1 MCYHR
6 LRKSINY
13 ELYFILMVDHRKKL
27 GKSGE
32 DFAAAYLESI
42 GYRILERNFRCRIG
56 EADIIA
62 KKDEVVYFFEIKTRI
77 TGTVLEGYS
86 EIQRKR
92 LREVA
97 QNYLQ
102 RENIENQVSFNIIGI
117 TGDPEAGVP
126 VVEMVE
132 DNYNNL

>member
-1 MCYHR
+1 
-6 LRKSINY
+6 
-13 ELYFILMVDHRKKL
+13 MVDHRKKL

-32 DFAAAYLESI
+32 DYAAAFLEST

-62 KKDEVVYFFEIKTRI
+62 EKDKIIYFFEIKTRI
-77 TGTVLEGYS
+77 TGAVGEEYS

-97 QNYLQ
+97 QSYLHKEQ
-102 RENIENQVSFNIIGI
+102 IDQQVSFNIIGI

-126 VVEMVE
+126 GIEMIE
-132 DNYNNL
+132 DNYNL

>member
-1 MCYHR
+1 
-6 LRKSINY
+6 
-13 ELYFILMVDHRKKL
+13 MVDRRKKL

-32 DFAAAYLESI
+32 DFAAAFLESN

-62 KKDEVVYFFEIKTRI
+62 EKDRIIYFFEIKTRI
-77 TGTVLEGYS
+77 AGTVGEEYS

-97 QNYLQ
+97 ESYLH
-102 RENIENQVSFNIIGI
+102 REKIDQQVSFNIIGI
-117 TGDPEAGVP
+117 TGDPAKGVP
-126 VVEMVE
+126 QVEMIE